1 MHKSWKLRLF
11 GLFGS
16 LALSLPLVAGC
27 GGKAAPSTA
36 EPEPAPAPDDTAA
49 VTDDGERVHAAA
61 QVRFRVPA
69 SWNVDE
75 SDPGILTMTSPDD
88 TVGLSLLV
96 VDAADLDAALA
107 QVAAGVLEELH
118 DVTFDG
124 EADLVELNGMPAG
137 FVDGHAVV
145 EGAPVE
151 LGIGAVQT
159 PTGKYLL
166 MIGMADEGTLAAH
179 EPAVMSVLESIQPL

>member
-11 GLFGS
+11 GTF
-16 LALSLPLVAGC
+16 ALSLGLVAAGC
-27 GGKAAPSTA
+27 GGKAAPA
-36 EPEPAPAPDDTAA
+36 ADPAPAPAGDTAA
-49 VTDDGERVHAAA
+49 VADDGERVHAAA
-61 QVRFRVPA
+61 QVKFRVPA

-96 VDAADLDAALA
+96 VDATDLDAALA
-107 QVAAGVLEELH
+107 QVAAGVLDELH